1 MAALARA
8 VGVTPGVPF
17 TSNKMGGTPP
27 WRGVMWWS
35 QKAVIR
41 LGIHVGAR
49 TEKTKMEWSVT
60 DKEETRII

>member
-1 MAALARA
+1 M
-8 VGVTPGVPF
+8 PF

-35 QKAVIR
+35 QKAVVR

-49 TEKTKMEWSVT
+49 TDKTKMEWSVT